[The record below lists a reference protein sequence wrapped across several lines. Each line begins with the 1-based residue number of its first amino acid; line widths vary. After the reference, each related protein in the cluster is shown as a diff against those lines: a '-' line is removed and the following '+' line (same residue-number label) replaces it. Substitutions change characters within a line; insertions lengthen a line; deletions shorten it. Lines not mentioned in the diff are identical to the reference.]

1 MNNQLE
7 QTANA
12 SSPRASTA
20 SRRQRE
26 WSINLLQYVLN
37 ALLVFVFIFP
47 ILFMVVSSFKSNDQI
62 FHDLRSFQAF
72 LPTGQLSLENY
83 ASVFAHSQF
92 LRFAANSIG
101 VGLLQVAL
109 ALTVNS
115 MAAYSLSR
123 LTWQGQQI
131 VLAVIIATLIIPFE
145 TVAMPLLLLV
155 SKLPNISFQNGI
167 HLSSG
172 WLNTYSV
179 QIIPFVAGAYSIFL
193 FYQFFKDI
201 PKELDESALIDGA
214 TRFQIYRF
222 IIVPNAGPVF
232 ATVAIL
238 SFLGSWNS
246 FLWPIM
252 VVQSEELRPVMVG
265 LQYFFQ
271 RIINWGEVMA
281 YTTMVTLP
289 VLALFLAFQG
299 AFVKSLASSGVKG

>member
-1 MNNQLE
+1 MKG
-7 QTANA
+7 ANVQQV
-12 SSPRASTA
+12 SVQQSQSGI
-20 SRRQRE
+20 SRNQRE
-26 WSINLLQYVLN
+26 LISTTVQYAVN
-37 ALLVFVFIFP
+37 FLLVFVFIFP
-47 ILFMVVSSFKSNDQI
+47 IVFMLMSSFKNNDQI
-62 FHDLRSFQAF
+62 FSDLRSLNAF
-72 LPTGQLSLENY
+72 LPTGKLSLENY
-83 ASVFAHSQF
+83 AAVFAHSQF
-92 LRFAANSIG
+92 LRFVSNSLGIAA
-101 VGLLQVAL
+101 LQVIL
-109 ALTVNS
+109 ALTFNS

-123 LTWQGQQI
+123 LKWQGQQV

-145 TVAMPLLLLV
+145 TIAMPLLLLV
-155 SKLPNISFQNGI
+155 SKLPNLSFVGGI
-167 HLSSG
+167 HLTAG
-172 WLNTYSV
+172 WLNTYQV

-193 FYQFFKDI
+193 FYQFFNDI
-201 PKELDESALIDGA
+201 PRELDESALIDGA
-214 TRFQIYRF
+214 SRFQIYRY

-238 SFLGSWNS
+238 TFLGAWNS

-271 RIINWGEVMA
+271 RKIIWGEVMA

>member
-1 MNNQLE
+1 MNSQLNTTNTS
-7 QTANA
+7 QSRA
-12 SSPRASTA
+12 SSRP
-20 SRRQRE
+20 QRE
-26 WSINLLQYVLN
+26 LVINVLQYLVN
-37 ALLVFVFIFP
+37 AFLVFIFIFP
-47 ILFMVVSSFKSNDQI
+47 ILFMVVSSFKNNDQI
-62 FHDLRSFQAF
+62 FHDLRSFAAF

-83 ASVFAHSQF
+83 ASVFTHSQF

-101 VGLLQVAL
+101 IGLLQVVL
-109 ALTVNS
+109 ALTINS

-123 LTWQGQQI
+123 LTWRGQQI
-131 VLAVIIATLIIPFE
+131 ILAVIIATLIIPFE
-145 TVAMPLLLLV
+145 TIAMPLLLLV
-155 SKLPNISFQNGI
+155 SKLPNISFQNGF
-167 HLSSG
+167 HFTSG

-179 QIIPFVAGAYSIFL
+179 QILPFVAGAYSIFL

-214 TRFQIYRF
+214 TRFQIYRY

-281 YTTMVTLP
+281 YTSMVTLP

>member
-1 MNNQLE
+1 
-7 QTANA
+7 
-12 SSPRASTA
+12 
-20 SRRQRE
+20 
-26 WSINLLQYVLN
+26 
-37 ALLVFVFIFP
+37 
-47 ILFMVVSSFKSNDQI
+47 
-62 FHDLRSFQAF
+62 
-72 LPTGQLSLENY
+72 
-83 ASVFAHSQF
+83 
-92 LRFAANSIG
+92 
-101 VGLLQVAL
+101 
-109 ALTVNS
+109 
-115 MAAYSLSR
+115 
-123 LTWQGQQI
+123 
-131 VLAVIIATLIIPFE
+131 
-145 TVAMPLLLLV
+145 MPLLLLV
-155 SKLPNISFQNGI
+155 SKLPNISFQNGF
-167 HLSSG
+167 HFTSG

-179 QIIPFVAGAYSIFL
+179 QILPFVAGAYSIFL

-214 TRFQIYRF
+214 TRFQIYRY

-281 YTTMVTLP
+281 YTSMVTLP